1 MTMRIVALLGLV
13 VATLIA
19 NSAISFARGQVAPPP
34 RFMGGNI
41 GGWIGDGGSG
51 PIFGFDDPW
60 GKDFPFGG
68 GSILDPGF
76 TGWLDG
82 GEWTRGGG
90 PLSGGNGNGPG
101 NGNDPHEP
109 DPCVD
114 RCQNATMVGPCVAL
128 CYCRP
133 DYHGDW
139 RANCI
144 LDQTPDWTGQMCEK
158 YRLKCP
164 GPGVND

>member
-1 MTMRIVALLGLV
+1 MKISGLLGLV
-13 VATLIA
+13 LAIVIA
-19 NSAISFARGQVAPPP
+19 YPVMSFARGQVMPPP

-41 GGWIGDGGSG
+41 GAWIGDGGSG

-82 GEWTRGGG
+82 GDWTRGGN
-90 PLSGGNGNGPG
+90 PLSGGNGNGNGG
-101 NGNDPHEP
+101 NGNY
-109 DPCVD
+109 DPCLD
-114 RCQNATMVGPCVAL
+114 ACQYPSMVGDCVMI
-128 CYCRP
+128 CYCRK

-144 LDQTPDWTGQMCEK
+144 KDKTADWTGQMCD
-158 YRLKCP
+158 RLGLKCKV
-164 GPGVND
+164 PGVDE